1 MRNATQF
8 ISIDRLLLRHTT
20 MLIVIIILLVMILF
34 AILMPGVVRVALLLC
49 IIVPLG
55 LAIIKAIDNSPPEHV
70 QSGEAWC
77 LDGDK
82 WSKCN

>member
-1 MRNATQF
+1 
-8 ISIDRLLLRHTT
+8 

-55 LAIIKAIDNSPPEHV
+55 LAIIKAIDNSPPEYV
-70 QSGEAWC
+70 QSEETWC
-77 LDGDK
+77 RHGDK
-82 WSKCN
+82 WATCP